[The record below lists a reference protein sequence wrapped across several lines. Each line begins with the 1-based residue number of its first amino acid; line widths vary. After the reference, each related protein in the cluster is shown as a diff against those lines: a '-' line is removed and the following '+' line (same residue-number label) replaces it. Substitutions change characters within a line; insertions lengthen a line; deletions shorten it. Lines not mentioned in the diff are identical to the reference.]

1 MKITSLLSKLILEQ
15 SRFQVLYDKM
25 VKPSAKSIEKDKRAK
40 GLMDFD
46 TLKTIIFAD
55 PTTKAP
61 ENFDIEGASAEDMD
75 KVKVGKY
82 SQWLLKNFISPKQNE
97 LELPADFD
105 YQTNQREFKNAMVE
119 FRRLFM
125 EDLYKTTDDLK
136 KVWKGKTIFT
146 TRPKRYQQIH
156 TKNFIWHS

>member
-1 MKITSLLSKLILEQ
+1 MKITSLLSNLILEQ
-15 SRFQVLYDKM
+15 SRFQVLFDKM
-25 VKPSAKSIEKDKRAK
+25 VKPSAKATEKNAKAK

-61 ENFDIEGASAEDMD
+61 ENFNIDGASIEDMD

-82 SQWLLKNFISPKQNE
+82 TQWLLKNFVSPKTNE
-97 LELPADFD
+97 LELSPDQEVDF
-105 YQTNQREFKNAMVE
+105 NSREFKNAMAE
-119 FRRLFM
+119 YRRLFM

-136 KVWKGKTIFT
+136 KFERAKQYL
-146 TRPKRYQQIH
+146 P
-156 TKNFIWHS
+156 